1 MPVGYGLLCVA
12 EPARRSPQRRRRGL
26 QLDERGEVLPVV
38 ILFIGVLFTILIG
51 VHVVIVAVA
60 RTAAQSAADR
70 AVAYALVAGPGDSLT
85 DCDAD
90 PSDTDSLR
98 ECQGILGAQRA
109 LTALPGFVYWTRPAA
124 VRVQP
129 EQGTVHALVFVK
141 TLSPVFGSLELS
153 GFACG
158 PLDDVPIS
166 QLGPGAWQC

>member
-1 MPVGYGLLCVA
+1 M
-12 EPARRSPQRRRRGL
+12 
-26 QLDERGEVLPVV
+26 V

-51 VHVVIVAVA
+51 VHVVIVGVA

-70 AVAYALVAGPGDSLT
+70 AVAYAQVAGPDPIPFT
-85 DCDAD
+85 VDCDGD

-98 ECQGILGAQRA
+98 ECQGIIGAQRA
-109 LTALPGFVYWTRPAA
+109 LAALPGFVYWNRPAA

-129 EQGTVHALVFVK
+129 ERGTVHALVFVK
-141 TLSPVFGSLELS
+141 TLSPVFGSVELS

-166 QLGPGAWQC
+166 QISPDAWQC